1 MLDFYEKR
9 KLRGILYSKVTVALI
24 FLFALFL
31 STSVYE
37 RYKAETVSAEK
48 RAGRAEEL
56 EKLQQRADL
65 LESQVNMLESER
77 GKESEIREQFD
88 VKRGNE
94 QVVVIVDKDDEVKA
108 KTPSSTVPIPAK
120 PPMFHW
126 LKFW

>member
-9 KLRGILYSKVTVALI
+9 KLRGIIYSKVTVGLI

-37 RYKAETVSAEK
+37 RYKAEMASAEK
-48 RAGRAEEL
+48 RAVRAEEL
-56 EKLQQRADL
+56 VRLQQRAAL

-88 VKRGNE
+88 VKKGNE
-94 QVVVIVDKDDEVKA
+94 QVVVIIDKDTEPEMKD
-108 KTPSSTVPIPAK
+108 SSTT
-120 PPMFHW
+120 PPTEQKLPLFHW

>member
-24 FLFALFL
+24 FLLGIFF

-37 RYKAETVSAEK
+37 RYKAEMTSAEK
-48 RAGRAEEL
+48 RASRAEEL
-56 EKLQQRADL
+56 VKLQERASL

-88 VKRGNE
+88 VKKGNE
-94 QVVVIVDKDDEVKA
+94 QVVVIVDKDDEVQS
-108 KTPSSTVPIPAK
+108 KTPSTTLPLPAK
-120 PPMFHW
+120 LPLFHW